1 MVILIKVLQVL
12 IALSAL
18 IIIHEFGHFLFARIF
33 GVRVEKFYLFMDAGG
48 FRLFSTKH
56 NKLIRK
62 YFPKPANADTDF
74 GIGWLPLGG
83 YCKISGMVDESLDT
97 AQLKGEPRQDE
108 FRSKPAWQRLLI
120 MSGGVLFNFIFA
132 IILYISILATWGE
145 AYISNR
151 DTQIYVNELSY
162 DMGFRNGD
170 RILGIDG
177 VYEENFG
184 MLQAELAR
192 SNAEKVSVLRDGDT
206 LDIYIDRSRISEIL
220 GTPGMFDVAVPF
232 VIDSVSAD
240 SPNSGTGLLRG
251 DHIVA
256 IDGEAVE
263 WLQDGRRVLAEH
275 SNEAVDVLLLR
286 SCGSAEQPA
295 DSICLTLQ
303 VDSLGRLGVFTRPIG
318 FQTRDYGILEAIP
331 AGFKLTFS
339 TIGGYLKDL
348 KLVATPSTGAYKSV
362 GSFISIGQ
370 VFPSS
375 WNWYAFIN
383 ILALL
388 SIMLGVM
395 NLIPIPG
402 LDGGHIMFTIYEMI
416 TGRKPSDRFLIVAQI
431 IGMVLL
437 LGLMFLAFGNDI
449 SRLIR

>member
-1 MVILIKVLQVL
+1 MILIKVLQVL
-12 IALSAL
+12 IALSVL

-33 GVRVEKFYLFMDAGG
+33 GVKVDKFYLFMDAGG
-48 FRLFSTKH
+48 FRLFSTRH
-56 NKLIRK
+56 NKLVRRF
-62 YFPKPANADTDF
+62 FPKLANADTDF

-97 AQLKGEPRQDE
+97 EQLKQKPRQDE

-151 DTQIYVNELSY
+151 NTRIYVNELSY
-162 DMGFRNGD
+162 DMGFRTGD
-170 RILGIDG
+170 RIIGIDG

-184 MLQAELAR
+184 MLQTDLAR
-192 SNAEKVSVLRDGDT
+192 NSAGKVSVLRDGDT
-206 LDIYIDRSRISEIL
+206 LDIYIDRSRMDEIL

-240 SPNSGTGLLRG
+240 SPNFGRGLLKG
-251 DHIVA
+251 DRIVA
-256 IDGEAVE
+256 IAGESAD
-263 WLQDGRRVLAEH
+263 WLQDGRRLLAERKGE
-275 SNEAVDVLLLR
+275 SVEVLLLR
-286 SCGSAEQPA
+286 DA
-295 DSICLTLQ
+295 DSLQIKLQ
-303 VDSLGRLGVFTRPIG
+303 VDSLGRLGVFTLPIDVE
-318 FQTRDYGILEAIP
+318 TREYGVLEAIP

-402 LDGGHIMFTIYEMI
+402 LDGGHIVFTIYEMI

-449 SRLIR
+449 ARLIR

>member
-1 MVILIKVLQVL
+1 MVIVIKVLQVL
-12 IALSAL
+12 IALSVL

-33 GVRVEKFYLFMDAGG
+33 GVKVDKFYLFMDAGG

-56 NKLIRK
+56 NRLIRRF
-62 YFPKPANADTDF
+62 FPKLANADTDF

-97 AQLKGEPRQDE
+97 EQLKQKPRQDE

-151 DTQIYVNELSY
+151 NTPIYVNELSY
-162 DMGFRNGD
+162 DMGFRTGD
-170 RILGIDG
+170 RIIGIDG

-184 MLQAELAR
+184 MLQTDLAR
-192 SNAEKVSVLRDGDT
+192 NSAGKVSVLRDGDT
-206 LDIYIDRSRISEIL
+206 LDIYIDRSRMNEIL

-240 SPNSGTGLLRG
+240 SPNFGRGLLKG
-251 DHIVA
+251 DRIVNIA
-256 IDGEAVE
+256 GESAD
-263 WLQDGRRVLAEH
+263 WLQDGRRLLAERKGE
-275 SNEAVDVLLLR
+275 SVEVLLLR
-286 SCGSAEQPA
+286 DA
-295 DSICLTLQ
+295 DSLQIKLQ
-303 VDSLGRLGVFTRPIG
+303 VDSLGRLGVFTRPIDVE
-318 FQTRDYGILEAIP
+318 TREYGVLEAIP

-402 LDGGHIMFTIYEMI
+402 LDGGHIVFTIYEMI

-449 SRLIR
+449 ARLIR

>member
-62 YFPKPANADTDF
+62 YFPRLANADTDF

-97 AQLKGEPRQDE
+97 AQLKGKPRQDE

-232 VIDSVSAD
+232 IIDSVSAD

-295 DSICLTLQ
+295 DSICLTLSRGLHQ
-303 VDSLGRLGVFTRPIG
+303 AYRLPDQGLWHTGSNPCR
-318 FQTRDYGILEAIP
+318 FQTDIQHHRRLSQGPQAGSHPEYGGIQ
-331 AGFKLTFS
+331 
-339 TIGGYLKDL
+339 
-348 KLVATPSTGAYKSV
+348 VR
-362 GSFISIGQ
+362 GQ
-370 VFPSS
+370 FHKHR
-375 WNWYAFIN
+375 
-383 ILALL
+383 
-388 SIMLGVM
+388 
-395 NLIPIPG
+395 PG
-402 LDGGHIMFTIYEMI
+402 LPFQLELVRLHQHPGPAVHNAGSNEPDSNTG
-416 TGRKPSDRFLIVAQI
+416 TGRRTHNVHHLRDDNGTQAERPLPHRGPDHRNGTAAWPDVPRFRQRHFQTHTITI
-431 IGMVLL
+431 P
-437 LGLMFLAFGNDI
+437 
-449 SRLIR
+449 